1 MSNEANRSL
10 LLLITQPSLLAT
22 ALLHQLNTALPIN
35 VKLQNIH
42 KPFDEPPT
50 EKVLILFDLMSVDR
64 KLITFWQG
72 VLNQNRDRIK
82 LLLLNTPE
90 DYHFEEIEKWPQIS
104 AVFYL
109 SADQEKLIEGISSV
123 LGGEYYFSQRLASH
137 LLNQSRFYHYHHSDN
152 TADLTHR
159 EKEILHK
166 LSMGASNLEIA
177 RLLFIS
183 ENTVKT
189 HLYNLFKKIS
199 VKNRT
204 QAATWANEHL
214 RR

>member
-42 KPFDEPPT
+42 KPLDEPPT
-50 EKVLILFDLMSVDR
+50 EKVLVLFDLMSVDR

-109 SADQEKLIEGISSV
+109 SADQEKLIEGINSV
-123 LGGEYYFSQRLASH
+123 MGGEYYFSQRLASH
-137 LLNQSRFYHYHHSDN
+137 LLNQSRFYHYNHSDN
-152 TADLTHR
+152 ATDLTHR

>member
-42 KPFDEPPT
+42 KALDELPT
-50 EKVLILFDLMSVDR
+50 EKVLVLFDLMSVDR

-109 SADQEKLIEGISSV
+109 SADQEKLIEGINSV
-123 LGGEYYFSQRLASH
+123 MGGEYYFSQRLASH
-137 LLNQSRFYHYHHSDN
+137 LLNQSRFYHYNHSDN
-152 TADLTHR
+152 ATDLTHR

>member
-1 MSNEANRSL
+1 MNNEANRSL

-22 ALLHQLNTALPIN
+22 ALLHQLNTALSIN

-42 KPFDEPPT
+42 KPLDEPPP
-50 EKVLILFDLMSVDR
+50 EKVLVLFDLMSVDR

-109 SADQEKLIEGISSV
+109 SADQEKLIEGINSV
-123 LGGEYYFSQRLASH
+123 ICGEYYFSQRLASH
-137 LLNQSRFYHYHHSDN
+137 LLNQSRFYHYNPGDN
-152 TADLTHR
+152 AAYLTQR

-166 LSMGASNLEIA
+166 LSLGASNLEIA